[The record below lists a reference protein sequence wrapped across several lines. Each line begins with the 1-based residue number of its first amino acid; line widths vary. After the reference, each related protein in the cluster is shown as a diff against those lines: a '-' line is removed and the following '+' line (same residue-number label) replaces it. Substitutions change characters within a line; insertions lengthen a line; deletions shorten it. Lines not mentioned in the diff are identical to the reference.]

1 MIIPDSPHPHDE
13 GCGSDNVLLECPSG
27 FFEMPL
33 YEPAHMTDVS
43 CRSLQS
49 DSERTHTLSP
59 ILSRS
64 TFEPTATTTP
74 APSSPRSTGYV
85 VVYNPVSWI
94 FQSSGFKPAAS
105 TLSRTSSRPGEGT
118 LTVRTAKAPPF
129 DRRWSTFCCR
139 GRDIALGV
147 GSAAERAQKTL
158 YTHHLPLVW
167 AMWLAKN
174 LYAWSRRLC
183 GCDAVEHLVWVMWHG
198 CESCPRLVV

>member
-1 MIIPDSPHPHDE
+1 M
-13 GCGSDNVLLECPSG
+13 LECPSG

-74 APSSPRSTGYV
+74 APSSPRSTGNV

-105 TLSRTSSRPGEGT
+105 TLSRTSSGPGEGT

-129 DRRWSTFCCR
+129 DRRWSTFCWR
-139 GRDIALGV
+139 GRDIVRCELGLQLREHRRLYILTIYRSCGPCGSQGKCMPGV
-147 GSAAERAQKTL
+147 GGCAA
-158 YTHHLPLVW
+158 
-167 AMWLAKN
+167 AMPSNIWYGFCGMGVSHARG
-174 LYAWSRRLC
+174 WSYEN
-183 GCDAVEHLVWVMWHG
+183 V
-198 CESCPRLVV
+198 SIS